1 MKRAFVQEQKNHYEV
16 RIIDTEN
23 NTFHKHMQ
31 SKNARFPFGKPF
43 ESSMEDMG
51 YINAKE
57 CIKSLKGRGLLGEE
71 IALNELK
78 EIERMGYIQLG
89 VERLNRA
96 GVCDCSKIIDIC
108 ENLAHYGMSYIDA
121 QNQIIGIY
129 EMEA

>member
-1 MKRAFVQEQKNHYEV
+1 
-16 RIIDTEN
+16 
-23 NTFHKHMQ
+23 MQ
-31 SKNARFPFGKPF
+31 SKNTRFPFGKPF
-43 ESSMEDMG
+43 DSSMEDMG
-51 YINAKE
+51 YTSVKE

-96 GVCDCSKIIDIC
+96 GVCDCSKIIDVC
-108 ENLAHYGMSYIDA
+108 ENLARYGMNYIDA
-121 QNQIIGIY
+121 QNQIIGMY